1 MGIIVLAVAII
12 PLLGIGGMSLYRAE
26 MSGPMKDQ
34 KVRPRIAETA
44 KALWIIYAS
53 LTLLCALVYYWG
65 RYVAFLMQ

>member
-1 MGIIVLAVAII
+1 MLAVAII

-44 KALWIIYAS
+44 KSFVDYLCLSDFTVCAGI
-53 LTLLCALVYYWG
+53 LLG
-65 RYVAFLMQ
+65 RYVAF